1 MNASQ
6 GVLYCAGMGVTIEV
20 GVLSVPSVKILGFHT
35 EHASNDL
42 ARNLGIGVVSAFD
55 IENAVSPKG
64 ETWKLSPKGKAARK
78 LLLGKRTVFSC
89 LSDFF
94 YRHIL
99 DFRVSL

>member
-1 MNASQ
+1 MD
-6 GVLYCAGMGVTIEV
+6 TIAI
-20 GVLSVPSVKILGFHT
+20 K
-35 EHASNDL
+35 N
-42 ARNLGIGVVSAFD
+42 SAFRSGSGLLCD
-55 IENAVSPKG
+55 LENEITPEEVRRLERLGYIENAVSPKG

>member
-1 MNASQ
+1 MGKIAIENSVFSS
-6 GVLYCAGMGVTIEV
+6 GAGLLRDLENKITPEEV
-20 GVLSVPSVKILGFHT
+20 RRLERLGY
-35 EHASNDL
+35 
-42 ARNLGIGVVSAFD
+42 

-64 ETWKLSPKGKAARK
+64 ETWKLSPKGRAARN
-78 LLLGKRTVFSC
+78 LLLGKRTAFSR